1 MSFKIF
7 LSKFLKYGTLL
18 TSLGFVM
25 TVSLQIFARFFLSD
39 VPPWTEEASRI
50 LFIYAIA
57 FSSGLA
63 YRGNYFVFLE
73 AFYVSFS
80 DILKKKI
87 DLISPVLS
95 LVLFGFCGFYS
106 LSMLEMGLNEYSPTL
121 HILMII
127 PFLSI
132 LILSLSISYYS
143 LMAFLKKIKFWKS

>member
-73 AFYVSFS
+73 AFYASFS
-80 DILKKKI
+80 DTLKKKI
-87 DLISPVLS
+87 DLISPIFS

-106 LSMLEMGLNEYSPTL
+106 IYMIRMGFYEFSPTL
-121 HILMII
+121 QIIMAI
-127 PFLSI
+127 PFFSI
-132 LILSLSISYYS
+132 LLLSFSISYYS
-143 LMAFLKKIKFWKS
+143 FLAFLKKIKFWKI